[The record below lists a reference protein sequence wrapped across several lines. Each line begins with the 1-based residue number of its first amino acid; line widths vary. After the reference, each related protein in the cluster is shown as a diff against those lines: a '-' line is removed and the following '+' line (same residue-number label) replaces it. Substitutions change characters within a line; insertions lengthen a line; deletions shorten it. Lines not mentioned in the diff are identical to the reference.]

1 MVFRSDFE
9 DMKNVTA
16 ARRVHSKNLCSIGEI
31 KHSLG
36 KQSKAQHHA
45 GNLRKSKILSS
56 NGA

>member
-31 KHSLG
+31 KHSFG
-36 KQSKAQHHA
+36 TQSKAQHHA
-45 GNLRKSKILSS
+45 GNLRK
-56 NGA
+56 